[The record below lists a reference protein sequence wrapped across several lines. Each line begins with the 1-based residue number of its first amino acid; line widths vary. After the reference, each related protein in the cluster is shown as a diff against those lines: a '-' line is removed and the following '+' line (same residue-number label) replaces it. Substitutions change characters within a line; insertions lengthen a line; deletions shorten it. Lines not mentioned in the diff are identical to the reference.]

1 MMQLHKY
8 LGQRINMLADGK
20 EKKYIDK
27 EVFIKNKRR
36 QKGIL
41 A

>member
-1 MMQLHKY
+1 MMQLCKY

-20 EKKYIDK
+20 EKKYIDRAA
-27 EVFIKNKRR
+27 FIKNRR
-36 QKGIL
+36 QQGIL

>member
-1 MMQLHKY
+1 MQLCKY

-27 EVFIKNKRR
+27 AVFIKNNRR

>member
-1 MMQLHKY
+1 MQLCKY

-20 EKKYIDK
+20 EKKYIDRA
-27 EVFIKNKRR
+27 VFIKNRR